1 MQPPYPGQSW
11 ESHSFAPL
19 RVCVC
24 VYLLRSTS
32 GDSLQTI
39 VPFFLLGLGWGWVC
53 QEEKTVDSVAFAFII
68 SGVPRVFVVLSESST
83 LCLPL
88 QVSFCA
94 PARVYNF
101 SCFTAVVRCAAPL
114 QPPPH
119 PCSAQLFSAF
129 FFHALLAS
137 FSSSFFVA
145 VHLIFKRNLLLPS
158 ATVSPSP
165 SPTPSPCPLCLCL
178 LPLAPLAQPC
188 CGQFRK

>member
-19 RVCVC
+19 GVCLC

-39 VPFFLLGLGWGWVC
+39 VPFFSFGVGFARRRRPW
-53 QEEKTVDSVAFAFII
+53 TVAFAFII

-119 PCSAQLFSAF
+119 PCSAQRFSAF

-137 FSSSFFVA
+137 SSSSSFFVA